1 MLVCKAVRDFLRC
14 LSWRVRKKY
23 KAMGAARATTTIGT
37 TIAGIRLSGIPWAG
51 GDDVCAGGDVWT
63 EEGDEVLVE
72 EEEVVDG

>member
-1 MLVCKAVRDFLRC
+1 
-14 LSWRVRKKY
+14 
-23 KAMGAARATTTIGT
+23 MGAARATTTIGT